1 MQKIFME
8 RLVLDEVKM
17 NKKLDYVDGKGQKQ
31 EKKETE
37 AILTSNFEEFTAKIS
52 GQLESIQVKQKKAA
66 DAAKTRDIIN
76 NLSQQM
82 NQKIDSGLAD
92 INEKLEKLQ

>member
-37 AILTSNFEEFTAKIS
+37 AILTSLHT
-52 GQLESIQVKQKKAA
+52 
-66 DAAKTRDIIN
+66 
-76 NLSQQM
+76 
-82 NQKIDSGLAD
+82 
-92 INEKLEKLQ
+92 